1 MCERPEME
9 DRAENQKPKPTLFP
23 KPFFCKPQLYM
34 KPYMLEV
41 KVRNQRI
48 EYYETGICV
57 LEYLEYFEMPS
68 IDRAIDSKESLPL
81 VLIQ

>member
-1 MCERPEME
+1 
-9 DRAENQKPKPTLFP
+9 
-23 KPFFCKPQLYM
+23 M

-68 IDRAIDSKESLPL
+68 IDRAIDPKESLPL